1 MVDIILYSG
10 GLPVDGRTRLQL
22 LFLFYLLFQQ
32 QNALSTVF
40 LLQAT
45 PSLFYLIT
53 EAYPPFHLLFFIS
66 REAYFLYGLE
76 HERRNVQAYGKA
88 VFLLNTC
95 ASMGKFYYATCALN
109 P

>member
-53 EAYPPFHLLFFIS
+53 EAYPPHSIYFFSSPVKLIFFMAWSTRGVMS
-66 REAYFLYGLE
+66 RPMVKLYFNSILVLQWVNYIMPL
-76 HERRNVQAYGKA
+76 V
-88 VFLLNTC
+88 L
-95 ASMGKFYYATCALN
+95 
-109 P
+109 